1 MTPPNLTLLKASA
14 GLILVGLLCA
24 SSTRVYR
31 KKRTWSSAFQLAGAC
46 LLLVG
51 VAIHICKALHLLASK
66 DWGAANSAGH
76 YLDLVGAI
84 AGLTLL
90 SFGLFWRRRSR
101 ITNMGHGFRR
111 GASRRTSLAGLSSR
125 RPT

>member
-46 LLLVG
+46 LLLVV
-51 VAIHICKALHLLASK
+51 VAIHISETLHLLASM
-66 DWGAANSAGH
+66 DWEPRI
-76 YLDLVGAI
+76 VPAI
-84 AGLTLL
+84 I
-90 SFGLFWRRRSR
+90 WISR
-101 ITNMGHGFRR
+101 VRLR
-111 GASRRTSLAGLSSR
+111 A
-125 RPT
+125 

>member
-46 LLLVG
+46 LLLVV
-51 VAIHICKALHLLASK
+51 VASHVCEALQLLPWI
-66 DWGAANSAGH
+66 DWEATNSAGH
-76 YLDLVGAI
+76 YLDLVSAI

-90 SFGLFWRRRSR
+90 SFGLLLRVFKS
-101 ITNMGHGFRR
+101 G
-111 GASRRTSLAGLSSR
+111 
-125 RPT
+125 

>member
-46 LLLVG
+46 LLLVV
-51 VAIHICKALHLLASK
+51 VAIHICEPLHLLASM
-66 DWGAANSAGH
+66 DWEPRI
-76 YLDLVGAI
+76 VPAI
-84 AGLTLL
+84 I
-90 SFGLFWRRRSR
+90 WISR
-101 ITNMGHGFRR
+101 VRLR
-111 GASRRTSLAGLSSR
+111 A
-125 RPT
+125 